1 MNDVQDTSEISN
13 SNIIFIESEQ
23 YIHNNQ
29 VYIIQKVI
37 KPKIS
42 CFAKF
47 LLIFCST
54 IYAGIPTMIAALIYK
69 KDEMRQKYLIRGLI
83 QFISMPFF
91 FYGNIMAICDA
102 CNEYPDLYD
111 GFI

>member
-29 VYIIQKVI
+29 VYIIQKDI

-69 KDEMRQKYLIRGLI
+69 KDEMRQKYLISGLI

-91 FYGNIMAICDA
+91 FLWKYYG
-102 CNEYPDLYD
+102 YL
-111 GFI
+111 